1 ERFQVHL
8 GAGKFVSVRPANLK
22 RSTLAEQSAPPAAA
36 PKDPTQEASSADPIK
51 SGDRVEVFGLESESG
66 MKLNGRVGIA
76 GEFVADK
83 GRFKIELGSEEA
95 VAVKPVNLKR
105 RSPAPKKRSRSR
117 SSSSSASSARAKRSK
132 GKKGLTPEE
141 VLEKL
146 LKGEAK
152 DADKARKSAR
162 SAGAEAAAA
171 AAAAVMRD
179 LLAEQAA
186 TAAAAASAPLKL
198 GDRVEVYGLLSDT
211 GCKLNGK
218 TGLLTKWDPEKG
230 RFQVELGMANVQSFR
245 PENVRRAAKPNT
257 PTEQPEY
264 SAGAPTNYSGSTAG
278 YTLL

>member
-1 ERFQVHL
+1 VGTISEYVAEKERFQVHL

-186 TAAAAASAPLKL
+186 TAA
-198 GDRVEVYGLLSDT
+198 
-211 GCKLNGK
+211 
-218 TGLLTKWDPEKG
+218 
-230 RFQVELGMANVQSFR
+230 
-245 PENVRRAAKPNT
+245 
-257 PTEQPEY
+257 
-264 SAGAPTNYSGSTAG
+264 
-278 YTLL
+278 